1 MLKIIGGLY
10 VDGIRLAPGIFRAA
24 PWMDPSWGMKRHV
37 IRLARNDGD
46 DKPRDCAHH
55 TRYLVNVYKKR
66 WKITIVNGKTEGKP
80 WENHGKMVIYM
91 EHHHAMGTF
100 TN

>member
-1 MLKIIGGLY
+1 
-10 VDGIRLAPGIFRAA
+10 
-24 PWMDPSWGMKRHV
+24 MDPSWDMKRHV

-66 WKITIVNGKTEGKP
+66 WNITIVNRKTMGKP

-91 EHHHAMGTF
+91 EHHHAMGTS